1 MIGFFFQWT
10 NLISIVVLRISIVG
24 LHNRIVLCITIF
36 LSLYFHEKNGWLLFE
51 NNFFSLETFGK
62 YRLLGK
68 AFEDFVIGLLILL
81 DPNTIAGFGVDKA
94 LLF

>member
-1 MIGFFFQWT
+1 MRKMDDCC
-10 NLISIVVLRISIVG
+10 LR
-24 LHNRIVLCITIF
+24 TT
-36 LSLYFHEKNGWLLFE
+36 
-51 NNFFSLETFGK
+51 FFSLETFGK